1 MFSWILKRISL
12 FVALEDLTST
22 RSCTLS
28 FFSSTPFTCSLTL
41 FYLQL
46 FSSWSGCIERFT
58 PNRVMHNL
66 QSYRERRRKNV
77 LPRHLWPN
85 TEVSLKKAYS
95 LHHHISYWTI
105 GSGNTFF
112 ELRWIATF
120 AVISNLDFN
129 FISRSPVS
137 FFITID

>member
-12 FVALEDLTST
+12 FDALEDLTST
-22 RSCTLS
+22 RSCTVKLLFLHAIYLFFDS
-28 FFSSTPFTCSLTL
+28 FLSSTFFLV
-41 FYLQL
+41 
-46 FSSWSGCIERFT
+46 ERMYREFT

-95 LHHHISYWTI
+95 LHHHISYWAI
-105 GSGNTFF
+105 GPGNIFF